1 MQRIEADVLIPGR
14 GTPIDDGCVLID
26 HTTITYAGSI
36 EEAPA
41 SPSATVTR
49 VPAVMPGMWD
59 CHTHF
64 TGLTTPNIDE
74 APRIPHVLAGVRS
87 ARDAEAALSAGF
99 TSLREAGGYGVFLAR
114 AVAEGTVVG
123 PNIYAAGS
131 ILSTTGGHGD
141 LHSYPLDWVLDYE
154 TSGGWLSICD
164 GVAECLKATRKQ
176 LRRNAKVI
184 KVCASGGVMSEIDD
198 PVHQQFSAEELRAIV
213 EEAARAE
220 RVVMAHCH
228 GTPGIKAALD
238 AGVSTIEHGTYL
250 DEETAAQMK
259 EQEAILVPTRFIVE
273 RLLAGGRESG
283 MPEYAYRKL
292 VEIGD
297 RHMQAISLAHEVG
310 VTIALG
316 TDIAT
321 SGADSAVPWGAN
333 GEEVIYLER
342 AGLSPLEIIETA
354 TANGPATL
362 GPQAPNSGRLAAG
375 FDADII
381 AVCANPL
388 DDIALLAD
396 PTNIVKVWK
405 GGSLVKGS

>member
-1 MQRIEADVLIPGR
+1 M
-14 GTPIDDGCVLID
+14 DDGCVIIGGG
-26 HTTITYAGSI
+26 TITYAGPV
-36 EEAPA
+36 EAAPTP
-41 SPSATVTR
+41 SSATVTK
-49 VPAVMPGMWD
+49 VPVVMPGMWD

-74 APRIPHVLAGVRS
+74 ALRIPHALAGVRS
-87 ARDAEAALSAGF
+87 ARDAEAALNAGF
-99 TSLREAGGYGVFLAR
+99 TSLREAGGLGVYLAR
-114 AVAEGTVVG
+114 AIAEGTFVG

-141 LHSYPLDWVLDYE
+141 LHSYPLDWMLDYE
-154 TSGGWLSICD
+154 ASGGWLSICD

-176 LRRNAKVI
+176 LRRNARVI
-184 KVCASGGVMSEIDD
+184 KVCASGGVMSEIDH
-198 PVHQQFSAEELRAIV
+198 PIHQQFSAQELRAIV

-259 EQEAILVPTRFIVE
+259 EQGAILVPTRFIVE
-273 RLLAGGRESG
+273 RLLAGGSNSG

-292 VEIGD
+292 VEIAD
-297 RHMQAISLAHEVG
+297 RHMQAISLAHETG
-310 VTIALG
+310 VRIALG
-316 TDIAT
+316 TDIVT
-321 SGADSAVPWGAN
+321 SGMDSAVPWGAN
-333 GEEVIYLER
+333 GEEVIHLER
-342 AGLSPLEIIETA
+342 AGLSPAEIIEVA

-362 GPQAPNSGRLAAG
+362 GPQAPNSGLLTAG

-381 AVCANPL
+381 AVSSNPL
-388 DDIALLAD
+388 DDIAVLAD
-396 PTNIVKVWK
+396 PTNIIKVWK
-405 GGSLVKGS
+405 GGSLVKST